1 MSFSGRGNA
10 WIKLPFSGHIT
21 IKFQRPTILQLNI
34 KGLTASKMNVLHHL
48 AMQSE
53 AFVILLQETHCTDAE
68 KLVFS
73 NYQLAGASLSRKH
86 GLATLVHERLR
97 YTLLDQSPPTSEIEW
112 LCVDID
118 DYNIV
123 NIYKPPPTQLRTLD
137 LPVFPHPCLYA
148 GNFNCRHAD
157 WGYDD
162 NSLDGE
168 CLTGWASINCLAL
181 LYNAKDASSYYSS
194 CWNTGTNPDL
204 AFAGVSPYSRLLD
217 RCVLDKFPRSQH
229 RLLLI
234 TPPRFAMAVPSMPVK
249 QWNFH
254 KAKWS
259 HYIALMNK
267 FAKTLLLPDSL
278 DMAVAYQDFCNT
290 IKKAAKKTIPRRYQN
305 NYIPCWDA
313 ECESLYK
320 TFLQSPQA
328 DNSSLAATALLA
340 KLESK
345 QRDRWSEAVWSL
357 TLLKALSILNNLT
370 GRSRHSPCH
379 CPISANAIASQ
390 LVKNGKY
397 EAVDCKSSQLVSQEV
412 SDLWRTTTP
421 DTVNISDSFS
431 NLLLPFNI

>member
-1 MSFSGRGNA
+1 
-10 WIKLPFSGHIT
+10 
-21 IKFQRPTILQLNI
+21 
-34 KGLTASKMNVLHHL
+34 
-48 AMQSE
+48 
-53 AFVILLQETHCTDAE
+53 
-68 KLVFS
+68 
-73 NYQLAGASLSRKH
+73 
-86 GLATLVHERLR
+86 
-97 YTLLDQSPPTSEIEW
+97 
-112 LCVDID
+112 
-118 DYNIV
+118 
-123 NIYKPPPTQLRTLD
+123 
-137 LPVFPHPCLYA
+137 
-148 GNFNCRHAD
+148 
-157 WGYDD
+157 
-162 NSLDGE
+162 
-168 CLTGWASINCLAL
+168 
-181 LYNAKDASSYYSS
+181 
-194 CWNTGTNPDL
+194 
-204 AFAGVSPYSRLLD
+204 
-217 RCVLDKFPRSQH
+217 
-229 RLLLI
+229 
-234 TPPRFAMAVPSMPVK
+234 MPVK
-249 QWNFH
+249 RWNFH

-278 DMAVAYQDFCNT
+278 DMDVAYQDFCNT
-290 IKKAAKKTIPRRYQN
+290 IKKAAKKTIPHRYQN

-345 QRDRWSEAVWSL
+345 QRDRWSEAVRSL

-370 GRSRHSPCH
+370 RRRCRHCLKGIHSRPDTNRTGAEGLSFYYPRLLHCLDQMLAVMLLSQHRVSSSKTVRPHAPCGARCMGHAVSTWSAVCSEVPHSQFGVNNLTGRSRHSTRH
-379 CPISANAIASQ
+379 CPISADAIASQ